1 MELKLN
7 KKSTLWKEK
16 IQETLILSCLCLI
29 AILSILTTFIE
40 KKIFLKTGYL

>member
-16 IQETLILSCLCLI
+16 IQETLILSCLCLT
-29 AILSILTTFIE
+29 AILNILTFIE
-40 KKIFLKTGYL
+40 KKTFLKTVYL